1 MCTKASWDLKSCSLS
16 KKLEIKEE
24 NFDFVQMKL
33 ASEASSASFFLSTKL
48 LLFFDFRF
56 IVFTQ

>member
-33 ASEASSASFFLSTKL
+33 ASEASYFLKYKTFIILRLSI
-48 LLFFDFRF
+48 
-56 IVFTQ
+56 IVFTH